1 MKRGNWT
8 VSETTNKI
16 FIPNLK
22 SYKVDTHQVVS
33 QCYKDANQLWI
44 AARAAT
50 KAFEDLSYVQ
60 EDGGDNKIRM
70 DIIEKIQKLAIYIF
84 ATAKSMEKEARDQS
98 TTALR
103 IPSNIRYL
111 EEESSKKLVFST
123 VFVEK
128 KYNIDRMDLEDEGE
142 HQGLFQLSTRKSI
155 PFKKNFFLTKTRRN
169 KPATGDKLWPNTIQ
183 PMIKISTV
191 LQTPSY
197 PIVQERNSRKTRTLR
212 GVIRWKPPWRSSTE
226 FCRKLEV
233 HDTPSLAESHRI
245 QGASSPV
252 P

>member
-22 SYKVDTHQVVS
+22 NYKVDTHQVVS

-84 ATAKSMEKEARDQS
+84 ATAKSMEKEARNQS

-103 IPSNIRYL
+103 IPSNMRYL

-128 KYNIDRMDLEDEGE
+128 KYNIDRMDLEDEG
-142 HQGLFQLSTRKSI
+142 GGSTRGFSNYQRGNQ
-155 PFKKNFFLTKTRRN
+155 FRSKKKFFLTKTRRN
-169 KPATGDKLWPNTIQ
+169 KPATGDKL
-183 PMIKISTV
+183 
-191 LQTPSY
+191 
-197 PIVQERNSRKTRTLR
+197 
-212 GVIRWKPPWRSSTE
+212 
-226 FCRKLEV
+226 
-233 HDTPSLAESHRI
+233 
-245 QGASSPV
+245 
-252 P
+252 

>member
-22 SYKVDTHQVVS
+22 NYKVDTHQVVS

-84 ATAKSMEKEARDQS
+84 ATAKSMEKEARNQS

-103 IPSNIRYL
+103 IPSNMRYL

-123 VFVEK
+123 YKNGTQEEQGHHEVLLDGSLPGGRLQNFVENWK
-128 KYNIDRMDLEDEGE
+128 SMIHHPWLKAIGSKGPPVQYHEN
-142 HQGLFQLSTRKSI
+142 QGQ
-155 PFKKNFFLTKTRRN
+155 
-169 KPATGDKLWPNTIQ
+169 
-183 PMIKISTV
+183 
-191 LQTPSY
+191 
-197 PIVQERNSRKTRTLR
+197 
-212 GVIRWKPPWRSSTE
+212 
-226 FCRKLEV
+226 
-233 HDTPSLAESHRI
+233 
-245 QGASSPV
+245 
-252 P
+252 

>member
-33 QCYKDANQLWI
+33 QCYKDANQLGI

-103 IPSNIRYL
+103 IPSNMRYL

-128 KYNIDRMDLEDEGE
+128 KIQHRQDGFRGRGGGE

-155 PFKKNFFLTKTRRN
+155 PFKKNFFF
-169 KPATGDKLWPNTIQ
+169 DKDEEKQASN
-183 PMIKISTV
+183 
-191 LQTPSY
+191 
-197 PIVQERNSRKTRTLR
+197 R
-212 GVIRWKPPWRSSTE
+212 G
-226 FCRKLEV
+226 
-233 HDTPSLAESHRI
+233 
-245 QGASSPV
+245 
-252 P
+252 

>member
-33 QCYKDANQLWI
+33 QCYKDANQLGI

-70 DIIEKIQKLAIYIF
+70 DIIEMIQKLAIYIF

-103 IPSNIRYL
+103 IPSNMRYL

-128 KYNIDRMDLEDEGE
+128 KYNIDRMDLEDEGGGASGAFPTINE
-142 HQGLFQLSTRKSI
+142 EINSVQ
-155 PFKKNFFLTKTRRN
+155 KKFFFLTKTKRN
-169 KPATGDKLWPNTIQ
+169 KPATGDKL
-183 PMIKISTV
+183 
-191 LQTPSY
+191 
-197 PIVQERNSRKTRTLR
+197 
-212 GVIRWKPPWRSSTE
+212 
-226 FCRKLEV
+226 
-233 HDTPSLAESHRI
+233 
-245 QGASSPV
+245 
-252 P
+252 